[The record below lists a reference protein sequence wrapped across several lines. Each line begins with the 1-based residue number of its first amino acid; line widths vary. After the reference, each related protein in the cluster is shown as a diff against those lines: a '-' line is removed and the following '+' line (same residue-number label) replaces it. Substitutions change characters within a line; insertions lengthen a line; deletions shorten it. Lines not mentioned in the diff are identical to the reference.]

1 MPTIDMAATGLKIK
15 EILEI
20 KGITVKEAAKKFGFT
35 SPYPV
40 YKWIN
45 GKTLPALDNL
55 VILAKVTGT
64 KLDDLIVVDEAA

>member
-20 KGITVKEAAKKFGFT
+20 KGITVKEVAKKFGFT